1 MSVWT
6 CVISADHVGRFDAEE
21 GIKFRLQRAG
31 PMPACE
37 CPLLA
42 VADRQ
47 LWTSIPAKP
56 PARRIHEMFLARR
69 LALVASALVAGHAQI
84 SETAR
89 VAPFGSGLA
98 SMVIARPKALT
109 HAAIRHPPR
118 EQRKRLG

>member
-21 GIKFRLQRAG
+21 AIKCRLQRAG
-31 PMPACE
+31 PMHACE

-56 PARRIHEMFLARR
+56 PPPRRIHEMFLARR

-89 VAPFGSGLA
+89 VAPFGSDLA
-98 SMVIARPKALT
+98 SM
-109 HAAIRHPPR
+109 RHR
-118 EQRKRLG
+118 

>member
-1 MSVWT
+1 M
-6 CVISADHVGRFDAEE
+6 H
-21 GIKFRLQRAG
+21 
-31 PMPACE
+31 ACE

-56 PARRIHEMFLARR
+56 PPAGHEMFLARR

-98 SMVIARPKALT
+98 SM
-109 HAAIRHPPR
+109 RHR
-118 EQRKRLG
+118 